1 MDSKKIA
8 RAVLVEDLAVQLIG
22 VRAARAVADEAYD
35 RLGLA
40 LDQARKN
47 FRRPKPFMIQ
57 LTRMRARAGAESTF
71 LAARHD
77 VLSHNLALYATMS
90 ISQEA

>member
-8 RAVLVEDLAVQLIG
+8 RAVLVEDLAIQLIG
-22 VRAARAVADEAYD
+22 VRAALAISDEAYD

-40 LDQARKN
+40 LDQARTKY
-47 FRRPKPFMIQ
+47 RRPMPFMSQ
-57 LTRMRARAGAESTF
+57 LTQMRARARAESNF

-77 VLSHNLALYATMS
+77 VLSHNLALYATMRD
-90 ISQEA
+90 